1 MLIGVIAAAVLAV
14 GVIAVVTPTVIAD
27 DGDGGMRVFQ
37 VATAPVPAPAPDRI
51 LPPLRRRGG
60 RLFLPGLGPLRDLQG
75 CLEKHG
81 LGQPNRSTPPSLQK
95 MRGALKACRSTLPRA
110 R

>member
-27 DGDGGMRVFQ
+27 DGGDVRFFRV
-37 VATAPVPAPAPDRI
+37 AAAPVPAPAPGRI
-51 LPPLRRRGG
+51 LPPLRGRGG
-60 RLFLPGLGPLRDLQG
+60 RLFLPGPMRDLRG

-81 LGQPNRSTPPSLQK
+81 LGQPDRDTLPGLEK
-95 MRGALKACRSTLPRA
+95 LRDALKACRGTLPRA
-110 R
+110 G